1 MGDAIFTRCISGPSI
16 LPVGK
21 GGTGGSSAKS
31 ARTNLGV
38 MTETLLYSN
47 SSGTISTITL
57 SDNFKNYDYVEV
69 FFHDNG
75 VCNSVRLRTTRGQV
89 QLTNDYVS
97 STTNPS
103 SLYTHTALLTFV
115 DNTATF
121 IRQAVFT
128 VTTSDNA
135 SIDRTASN
143 SVRVFRIVGYSY

>member
-1 MGDAIFTRCISGPSI
+1 MGDAIFTRCITSPSV
-16 LPVGK
+16 LPIGK
-21 GGTGGSSAKS
+21 GGTGGNNEKS
-31 ARTNLGV
+31 ARTNFGV

-57 SDNFKNYDYVEV
+57 SDSYKNYTYVEV

-75 VCNSVRLRTTRGQV
+75 VCNSVKLRTTRGQV

-103 SLYTHTALLTFV
+103 SLYTHTALLTFT

-135 SIDRTASN
+135 SIDRTANN
-143 SVRVFRIVGYSY
+143 SVKVVRIVGLSY

>member
-1 MGDAIFTRCISGPSI
+1 MGDAIFTRCITSPSVLTI
-16 LPVGK
+16 GK
-21 GGTGGSSAKS
+21 GGTGGNNEKS

-57 SDNFKNYDYVEV
+57 SDNYKNYTYVEV

-75 VCNSVRLRTTRGQV
+75 VCNSVKLRTTRGQV

-103 SLYTHTALLTFV
+103 SLYTHTALLTFT

-143 SVRVFRIVGYSY
+143 SVKVVRIVGLSY